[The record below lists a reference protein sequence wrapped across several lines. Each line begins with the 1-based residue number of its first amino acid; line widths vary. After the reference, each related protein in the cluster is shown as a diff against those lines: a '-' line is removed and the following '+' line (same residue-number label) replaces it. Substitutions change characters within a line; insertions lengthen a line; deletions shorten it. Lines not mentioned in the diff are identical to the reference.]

1 MLQRFLAF
9 VLLALFA
16 TIPFASAAPDPYEIN
31 VILPLTGAAAFLAKE
46 EVASLG
52 VVEKQINASGG
63 IKGQPIKFVY
73 LDDQTNPQQ
82 AVVMLNQVIAKHV
95 PVVLG
100 STLVAMCN
108 AMAALVKDNGPV
120 MYCFSPGN
128 YPPAGS
134 YEFVAS
140 YPIADYFVGAM
151 RYFRDKKLTRIAFI
165 GSTDATGQ
173 DGENNVNAALQTPE
187 GKGVEV
193 IEREHFNP
201 TDMSMTAQLARI
213 KASNAQA
220 LIAWVS
226 GTGFGTLLHSMSDV
240 GLTIP
245 TLASSA
251 NLIYAQLDG
260 YKGFIGN
267 NIIFP
272 AVPGDDLEGLPRGR
286 LRDAV
291 ASYMTAMKA
300 AGIRP
305 DQGHTL
311 SYDPALLVVE
321 ALRKLGTNA
330 TATQIRDYLM
340 NVKGWTGINGTYDF
354 AKYPQRGI
362 GGSGGIVIV
371 RWDTEKG
378 TWVPLSAPGGLPL
391 K

>member
-1 MLQRFLAF
+1 VLQRFLAF

-52 VVEKQINASGG
+52 VVEKQVNASGG

-82 AVVMLNQVIAKHV
+82 AVLMLNQVVAKHV

-187 GKGVEV
+187 AKGVEV

-213 KASNAQA
+213 KASNAQV

-251 NLIYAQLDG
+251 NLVYAQLDG
-260 YKGFIGN
+260 
-267 NIIFP
+267 
-272 AVPGDDLEGLPRGR
+272 
-286 LRDAV
+286 
-291 ASYMTAMKA
+291 
-300 AGIRP
+300 
-305 DQGHTL
+305 
-311 SYDPALLVVE
+311 
-321 ALRKLGTNA
+321 
-330 TATQIRDYLM
+330 
-340 NVKGWTGINGTYDF
+340 
-354 AKYPQRGI
+354 
-362 GGSGGIVIV
+362 
-371 RWDTEKG
+371 
-378 TWVPLSAPGGLPL
+378 
-391 K
+391 

>member
-1 MLQRFLAF
+1 MIHRVLVCVLSVCLAF
-9 VLLALFA
+9 V
-16 TIPFASAAPDPYEIN
+16 PFASRAADPYEIN
-31 VILPLTGAAAFLAKE
+31 VVLPLTGAAAFLAKE

-52 VVEKQINASGG
+52 VVEKQVNASGG

-73 LDDQTNPQQ
+73 FDDQSNPQQ
-82 AVVMLNQVIAKHV
+82 AVVMLNQVIAKHA
-95 PVVLG
+95 PIVLG
-100 STLVAMCN
+100 STIVAMCN

-128 YPPAGS
+128 YPPLGS

-151 RYFRDKKLTRIAFI
+151 RYFHDKRLTRIAFI

-173 DGENNVNAALQTPE
+173 DGENNVNASLQTPQA
-187 GKGVEV
+187 KGIEV
-193 IEREHFNP
+193 VEREHFNP
-201 TDMSMTAQLARI
+201 TDLTMTAQLARI
-213 KASNAQA
+213 KASNAQV

-226 GTGFGTLLHSMSDV
+226 GTGFGTLLHSMSEV

-251 NLIYAQLDG
+251 NLVYAQLDS

-272 AVPGDDLEGLPRGR
+272 AVPGDDLDSIPRGH

-321 ALRKLGTNA
+321 ALRKLGTSA
-330 TATQIRDYLM
+330 TSTQIRDYLM
-340 NVKGWTGINGTYDF
+340 SVKGWTGINGTYDF

-362 GGSGGIVIV
+362 GGSDGIVIV
-371 RWDTEKG
+371 RWDTDKG
-378 TWVPLSAPGGLPL
+378 TWVPLSTPGGAPL